1 MAMADHFDRLGL
13 PRRFSLDLEQIEREY
28 LARSRVV
35 HPDYHSGA
43 TDAVFSA
50 SLDSSAKLNE
60 AYIALRDPIR
70 RGEYLLGL
78 LGGPKPA
85 EEKNLNQAF
94 LMEMMEIREQIEEL
108 RISRGSI
115 SPIEIELQQRLGSVI
130 DQLESKFARLELNPQ
145 LSYSRAELSEI
156 RQILNAAR
164 TIQSLQRELDWD

>member
-1 MAMADHFDRLGL
+1 MADHFDRLGL
-13 PRRFSLDLEQIEREY
+13 PRRFSLDLDQIERQY
-28 LARSRVV
+28 LARSRMV

-43 TDAVFSA
+43 SNDEFSA
-50 SLDSSAKLNE
+50 SVDSSAKLNE

-108 RISRGSI
+108 RTSRGSI
-115 SPIEIELQQRLGSVI
+115 STIETELQDRLHSVI
-130 DQLESKFARLELNPQ
+130 DQLGSKFAKLELNAQP
-145 LSYSRAELSEI
+145 SYSRAELSEI